1 MRLGVMF
8 DRDLPPES
16 LVPFARRLD
25 GTDVDDLWVVEDL
38 GWTGAISSAATALAV
53 TERLR
58 VGIGITPAPLRNPA
72 LLAMELGN
80 LARLH
85 PRRLAAGI
93 GHGVQDWMRR
103 AGALAPSPL
112 ALLEE
117 TITAVRALLRGE
129 TVTAEGRAV
138 RLDGIALVHPP
149 AVPPPVLAGVVRPR
163 SLELSGRIAEGTI
176 LPEGFDAERVRR
188 ARELVAAGGAH
199 EDHEV
204 VVFVHLYVGDDPRQV
219 RAAVLPAA
227 TAQAEFLGVAPQE
240 VPMAAGTAEEAAG
253 VVRSLREAG
262 ADTVVLR
269 PVGADPLPHVERILA
284 ALR

>member
-8 DRDLPPES
+8 DRDLPPET
-16 LVPFARRLD
+16 LVPFARHLD
-25 GTDVDDLWVVEDL
+25 GAAVDDLWVVEDL

-58 VGIGITPAPLRNPA
+58 VGIGITPAPLRNPV

-80 LARLH
+80 LARVH
-85 PRRLAAGI
+85 PHRLAAGI

-103 AGALAPSPL
+103 AGALPPSPL

-117 TITAVRALLRGE
+117 TVTAVRALLRGE

-138 RLDGIALVHPP
+138 RLDGVSLVHPP

-163 SLELSGRIAEGTI
+163 SLELSGRVAQGTI

-188 ARELVAAGGAH
+188 ARELVAAGGAGQ
-199 EDHEV
+199 DHEV
-204 VVFVHLYVGDDPRQV
+204 VVFVHLHVGDDPEEV

-227 TAQAEFLGVAPQE
+227 TAQAEFLGVAPQD

-284 ALR
+284 ALS

>member
-8 DRDLPPES
+8 DRDLPPED

-25 GTDVDDLWVVEDL
+25 GVTQVDDLWVVEDL
-38 GWTGAISSAATALAV
+38 GWTGSISSAATALAV

-80 LARLH
+80 LARVH
-85 PRRLAAGI
+85 PHRLAAGI
-93 GHGVQDWMRR
+93 GHGVQEWMRGV
-103 AGALAPSPL
+103 GALAPSPL

-117 TITAVRALLRGE
+117 TIVAVRALLRGE
-129 TVTAEGRAV
+129 RVTCDGRAV
-138 RLDGIALVHPP
+138 RLDGIGLVHPP

-163 SLELSGRIAEGTI
+163 SLELSGRVAQGTI
-176 LPEGFDAERVRR
+176 LPEGFDAGRVRR
-188 ARELVAAGGAH
+188 ARAMIGETGG
-199 EDHEV
+199 DHEV
-204 VVFVHLYVGDDPRQV
+204 VVFVHLYVGDDPEEV

-227 TAQAEFLGVAPQE
+227 TGQAEFLGVAPHE
-240 VPMAAGTAEEAAG
+240 VPMAAGPAETAAG
-253 VVRSLREAG
+253 VVRSLWEAG
-262 ADTVVLR
+262 AGTVVLR
-269 PVGADPLPHVERILA
+269 PIGSDPLGHVDRILP